1 MKLVLLTNDAPRV
14 SPGPRLSPVTL
25 IVAGALVAAA
35 MLAWVW
41 LLLWSGRGDGQAM
54 PGMAASPPDASLMGY
69 LLPAFVMWVIMMVAM
84 MVPAA
89 APMVLLYARLDRG
102 TSKHI
107 HLAHTLVFISAY
119 ILVWAVFS
127 AAAATAQTHLVE
139 IHAVSASELKVR
151 ASSLSAE
158 LLLAAAFYE
167 LTAAKQLCLDRCQSP
182 LMFFARYWRPGAA
195 SAFRLGLIHG
205 WFCLGCCWML
215 MLLLFIGGVMNLAWV
230 ALLGIVVVG
239 EKFAPPRWHA
249 NRWGAALL
257 VAIAL
262 AMLILR

>member
-1 MKLVLLTNDAPRV
+1 MRLVSLTNDAPKV

-25 IVAGALVAAA
+25 IVAAALSAAA
-35 MLAWVW
+35 ILAWVW
-41 LLLWSGRGDGQAM
+41 LLSSPGRGDGQMM
-54 PGMAASPPDASLMGY
+54 PDMAASPLGRTLVGY

-89 APMVLLYARLDRG
+89 APMVLLYARLDKG
-102 TSKHI
+102 TSKQI
-107 HLAHTLVFISAY
+107 HLAHTLVFTSAY
-119 ILVWAVFS
+119 ILAWAVFS
-127 AAAATAQTHLVE
+127 AAAATAQALLVE
-139 IHAVSASELKVR
+139 IHAVSASALKVR
-151 ASSLSAE
+151 ASGLSAG

-182 LMFFARYWRPGAA
+182 LVFFARYWRPGAA

-230 ALLGIVVVG
+230 ALLGSVVVG
-239 EKFAPPRWHA
+239 EKLAPPRWHA
-249 NRWGAALL
+249 NRYVAAFL
-257 VAIAL
+257 VAFAL
-262 AMLILR
+262 GMLILR